1 MIAEKRIHW
10 IDIAKGFFIIAI
22 VVGHLYDSGQVRWWL
37 FSFHVPAFFFISGFC
52 FCYRENWKFYIK
64 RKIQTIVVP
73 YFVFS
78 LGSIFVF
85 AIAAKFYSGIAA
97 IVECDPMVNI
107 AIMLYGNSKP
117 NVMKY
122 NLPLWFLPCFFCVVV
137 LGYFIERL
145 NNKKRKIRYYTILFC
160 ILLGA
165 FFSFHETIA
174 LPWHLETAISMLVWY
189 LFGIQVR
196 HWWPEM
202 ETLLSGR
209 LRNSAYHYLGA
220 FFLILCGY
228 LLSLLNTR
236 VVGVRN
242 EHYGILP
249 IYYLAAV
256 MGIGG
261 FVWLS
266 FAIEKK
272 RLLEFI
278 GRNSLA
284 ILVMHKFPILFF
296 QEMVPFTSS
305 LLKKPDTIAGIICGA
320 VVTVITLTL
329 VLGASQ
335 IIERI
340 FPFMLGKEKN
350 GI

>member
-1 MIAEKRIHW
+1 M
-10 IDIAKGFFIIAI
+10 
-22 VVGHLYDSGQVRWWL
+22 
-37 FSFHVPAFFFISGFC
+37 
-52 FCYRENWKFYIK
+52 
-64 RKIQTIVVP
+64 
-73 YFVFS
+73 
-78 LGSIFVF
+78 
-85 AIAAKFYSGIAA
+85 
-97 IVECDPMVNI
+97 
-107 AIMLYGNSKP
+107 
-117 NVMKY
+117 
-122 NLPLWFLPCFFCVVV
+122 
-137 LGYFIERL
+137 
-145 NNKKRKIRYYTILFC
+145 
-160 ILLGA
+160 
-165 FFSFHETIA
+165 
-174 LPWHLETAISMLVWY
+174 
-189 LFGIQVR
+189 
-196 HWWPEM
+196 
-202 ETLLSGR
+202 
-209 LRNSAYHYLGA
+209 
-220 FFLILCGY
+220 ILCGY

-266 FAIEKK
+266 FAIEKN